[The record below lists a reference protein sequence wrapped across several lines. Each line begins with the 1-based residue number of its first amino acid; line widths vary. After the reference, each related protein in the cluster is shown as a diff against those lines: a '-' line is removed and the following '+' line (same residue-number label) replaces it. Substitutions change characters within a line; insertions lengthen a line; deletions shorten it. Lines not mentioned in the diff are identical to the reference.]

1 MLGCSAASLPF
12 LLQRK
17 PPGKMPSASQ
27 GRSSLERTW
36 AAEAH
41 MASGQQRW
49 EGRGA
54 EAHAS
59 LSRRAGRGLCAGQA
73 TKPGPCLAES
83 AVSLPPG
90 PSSHFSWE
98 ELAPE
103 GSEATCSSVLSARD
117 PLFVCL
123 TSSVQMG
130 RYRPHRELCSVFN
143 VKKSV
148 NIITYKSFLCGPNVS
163 FYK

>member
-117 PLFVCL
+117 PLFASHHPCRWVGTVL
-123 TSSVQMG
+123 TGNCVLFS
-130 RYRPHRELCSVFN
+130 
-143 VKKSV
+143 
-148 NIITYKSFLCGPNVS
+148 T
-163 FYK
+163 